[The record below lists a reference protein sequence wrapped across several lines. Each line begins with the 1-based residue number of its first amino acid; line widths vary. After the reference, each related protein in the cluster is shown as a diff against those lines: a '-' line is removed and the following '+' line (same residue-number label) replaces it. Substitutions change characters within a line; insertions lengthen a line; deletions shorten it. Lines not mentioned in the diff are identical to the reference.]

1 MVSYDCGPLSLLEWT
16 KPCNLYTP
24 SKRHPADHMPH
35 VLIIH
40 EVEDYGAW
48 KQVFDTA
55 AGIRKEAGERTYQVL
70 QYEDDANKVVHFSS
84 WESLEAA
91 KHFFES
97 PKLMAIRQEAGVKSP
112 EFHYLEQ
119 VDTGI
124 L

>member
-1 MVSYDCGPLSLLEWT
+1 MVSYDCGPRSVPEWT
-16 KPCNLYTP
+16 KPCHRYI
-24 SKRHPADHMPH
+24 HPNHILQIIMPH

-40 EVEDYGAW
+40 EVEDYRTW

-55 AGIRKEAGERTYQVL
+55 AGMRKEAGERTYQVL
-70 QYEDDANKVVHFSS
+70 QDERDANKVVHFSS

-97 PKLMAIRQEAGVKSP
+97 PKLMAIRQEAGIKAP
-112 EFHYLEQ
+112 QFHYLQQ